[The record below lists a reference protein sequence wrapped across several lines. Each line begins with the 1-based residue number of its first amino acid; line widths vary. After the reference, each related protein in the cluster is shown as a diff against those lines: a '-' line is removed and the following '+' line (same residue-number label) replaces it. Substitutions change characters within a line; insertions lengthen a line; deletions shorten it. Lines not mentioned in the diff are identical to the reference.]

1 MSDRVLFGLTVVVL
15 ALSFV
20 IGQDL
25 EDSLSSVI
33 GDLQKTYSAKYQL
46 LDADIVK
53 RQVDPDDND
62 ESVYKDET
70 HFELNQHDFEHRI
83 AKFLSDNTEMEAKNK
98 AQQQTVKRLGQAK
111 GNYNRNHNLFRME
124 LNILKSLLERKLDS
138 RQREYILFKIYIWT
152 TKT

>member
-62 ESVYKDET
+62 KSVYKDGK
-70 HFELNQHDFEHRI
+70 HFGLNQDDFEHRI
-83 AKFLSDNTEMEAKNK
+83 A
-98 AQQQTVKRLGQAK
+98 
-111 GNYNRNHNLFRME
+111 
-124 LNILKSLLERKLDS
+124 
-138 RQREYILFKIYIWT
+138 
-152 TKT
+152 